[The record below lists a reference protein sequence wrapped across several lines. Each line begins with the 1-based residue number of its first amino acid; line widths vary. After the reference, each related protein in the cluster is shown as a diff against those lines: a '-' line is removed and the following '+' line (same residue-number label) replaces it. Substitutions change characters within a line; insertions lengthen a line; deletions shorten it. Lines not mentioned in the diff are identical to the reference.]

1 MAIEN
6 SNLIAKFAITMLD
19 QEKTYPKSKNRKR
32 QKAFGNDAYR
42 ELILQV

>member
-1 MAIEN
+1 
-6 SNLIAKFAITMLD
+6 MLD

-42 ELILQV
+42 ELILNI